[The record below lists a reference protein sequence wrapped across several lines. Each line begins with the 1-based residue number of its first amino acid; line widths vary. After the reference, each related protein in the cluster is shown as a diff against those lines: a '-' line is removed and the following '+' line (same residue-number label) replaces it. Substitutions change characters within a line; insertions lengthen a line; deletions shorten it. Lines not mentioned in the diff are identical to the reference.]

1 MNFYYFDT
9 SALAEQY
16 VKEPGSTWV
25 RELIARTNSEGKPL
39 NAILT
44 AEISIVETAAALAI
58 VSRIGKISLRDR
70 DIAYQQFMRD
80 AAHLYHL
87 VPVKTS
93 DFHTAARLTQ
103 QYPLKAYGAVQLAVA
118 LRQHRALARRRIA
131 LIFVSGDQQQLR
143 AADAEGLDVDNP
155 FDHLSPSDSLTP
167 M

>member
-9 SALAEQY
+9 SALAKQY
-16 VKEPGSTWV
+16 VKEPGSMWV
-25 RELIARTNSEGKPL
+25 RELIARTDSEGNPL

-80 AAHLYHL
+80 AAHLYQL

-93 DFHTAARLTQ
+93 DFHAAASLTQ
-103 QYPLKAYGAVQLAVA
+103 QYPLKAYDAVQLAVA
-118 LRQHRALARRRIA
+118 LRQNQALARRRLA
-131 LIFVSGDQQQLR
+131 LIFVSGDQQQLQ
-143 AADAEGLDVDNP
+143 AADAEGLAVDNP
-155 FDHLSPSDSLTP
+155 FDHLSPSDSPTP